1 MSRHF
6 KIKDTEITAGG
17 PELLVG
23 GVFKNDVKELDNYF
37 ELVQE
42 LENVPYSKFAVTDK
56 GTRVDAKALAL
67 VLSKG
72 GTYYNAFK
80 DLKVVVDSSSIYV
93 ELEGINKFYFNN
105 EKVNYPMDFDTK
117 KHFMGYIRSGLIEIV
132 EPIFKCWDFNEKN
145 GYIRKV
151 VNFDTKET
159 VAWQVKDNNTGIKIR
174 ANEDYAVLTRN
185 GITEEIFTINGN
197 IPEYSLRPFGDVFK
211 YENTESL
218 LEFSEM
224 ESKGNYIFTLNFKY
238 ENIESLMEFRRM
250 ENEENY
256 SFTLKENGKVNKQ
269 DEEISVGKI
278 YKLLNKASEI
288 LRNEVLAL
296 DFQNGK
302 KKIEAILNDIEKEK
316 EMLGFDAKLPENF
329 EEKVRILE
337 KADF

>member
-23 GVFKNDVKELDNYF
+23 GVFKHDVKELDNYF
-37 ELVQE
+37 ELAEE
-42 LENVPYSKFAVTDK
+42 LENVPYSKLAVTDK
-56 GTRVDAKALAL
+56 GTKVDAEVLAL

-80 DLKVVVDSSSIYV
+80 DLKVVADSTSIFV
-93 ELEGINKFYFNN
+93 EQEGVNKFYFNN
-105 EKVNYPMDFDTK
+105 EAVNYPMDFDTK
-117 KHFMGYIRSGLIEIV
+117 KHFMGYIRSGLIEII

-159 VAWQVKDNNTGIKIR
+159 VAWQIKDNNTGIKIR

-185 GITEEIFTINGN
+185 SITEEIFAINGN
-197 IPEYSLRPFGDVFK
+197 IPEYSLHPFEDTLK
-211 YENTESL
+211 YENSESILEFKGFESKEGYSLSLKGNEETL
-218 LEFSEM
+218 LEF
-224 ESKGNYIFTLNFKY
+224 
-238 ENIESLMEFRRM
+238 
-250 ENEENY
+250 
-256 SFTLKENGKVNKQ
+256 ENGKIKKSE
-269 DEEISVGKI
+269 EEISAGKT
-278 YKLLNKASEI
+278 YELLNKVSEI
-288 LRNEVLAL
+288 LRNEILAL

-302 KKIEAILNDIEKEK
+302 KKIEAVLNDIEKEK
-316 EMLGFDAKLPENF
+316 EMLGIGSKLPENF
-329 EEKVRILE
+329 NEKVRILE

>member
-6 KIKDTEITAGG
+6 KIKDAEITAGG

-117 KHFMGYIRSGLIEIV
+117 KHFMGYIRSGLIEVV
-132 EPIFKCWDFNEKN
+132 EPIFKCCKQLQEIIKN
-145 GYIRKV
+145 IIFFLLFISEYDIIFLKIRKIV
-151 VNFDTKET
+151 MNH
-159 VAWQVKDNNTGIKIR
+159 
-174 ANEDYAVLTRN
+174 
-185 GITEEIFTINGN
+185 
-197 IPEYSLRPFGDVFK
+197 
-211 YENTESL
+211 
-218 LEFSEM
+218 
-224 ESKGNYIFTLNFKY
+224 
-238 ENIESLMEFRRM
+238 
-250 ENEENY
+250 
-256 SFTLKENGKVNKQ
+256 
-269 DEEISVGKI
+269 
-278 YKLLNKASEI
+278 
-288 LRNEVLAL
+288 L
-296 DFQNGK
+296 D
-302 KKIEAILNDIEKEK
+302 
-316 EMLGFDAKLPENF
+316 
-329 EEKVRILE
+329 
-337 KADF
+337 

>member
-56 GTRVDAKALAL
+56 GTRVDAEALGL

-72 GTYYNAFK
+72 GTYYNDFK
-80 DLKVVVDSSSIYV
+80 DLKVVADSSSIYV

-117 KHFMGYIRSGLIEIV
+117 KHFMGYIRSGLIEVV

-197 IPEYSLRPFGDVFK
+197 IPEYSLRPFGDALK
-211 YENTESL
+211 YENTKNILEFKELESKEGYSFSLKRNEKTL
-218 LEFSEM
+218 LE
-224 ESKGNYIFTLNFKY
+224 L
-238 ENIESLMEFRRM
+238 
-250 ENEENY
+250 
-256 SFTLKENGKVNKQ
+256 ENGKVKKSE
-269 DEEISVGKI
+269 EEISAGKT
-278 YKLLNKASEI
+278 YELLNNVSEI
-288 LRNEVLAL
+288 LRNEILAL
-296 DFQNGK
+296 DFQDGK
-302 KKIEAILNDIEKEK
+302 KKLEAVLKDIEKEK
-316 EMLGFDAKLPENF
+316 EALGFDAKFPENF
-329 EEKVRILE
+329 NEKVRILE
-337 KADF
+337 KADL

>member
-23 GVFKNDVKELDNYF
+23 GVFKHDVKELDNYF
-37 ELVQE
+37 ELAEE

-56 GTRVDAKALAL
+56 GTKVDTEVLAL

-80 DLKVVVDSSSIYV
+80 DLKVVADSTSIFV
-93 ELEGINKFYFNN
+93 EQEGVNKFYFNN
-105 EKVNYPMDFDTK
+105 EAVNYPMDFDTK
-117 KHFMGYIRSGLIEIV
+117 KHFMEYIRSGLIEII

-159 VAWQVKDNNTGIKIR
+159 VAWQIKDNNTGIKIR

-185 GITEEIFTINGN
+185 SITEEIFAINGN
-197 IPEYSLRPFGDVFK
+197 IPEYSLRPFEDTLK
-211 YENTESL
+211 YENSESILEFKGFESKEGYSLSLKGNEETL
-218 LEFSEM
+218 LEF
-224 ESKGNYIFTLNFKY
+224 
-238 ENIESLMEFRRM
+238 
-250 ENEENY
+250 
-256 SFTLKENGKVNKQ
+256 ENGKIKKSE
-269 DEEISVGKI
+269 EEISAGKT
-278 YKLLNKASEI
+278 YELLNKVSEI
-288 LRNEVLAL
+288 LRNEILAL

-302 KKIEAILNDIEKEK
+302 KKIEAVLNDIEKEK
-316 EMLGFDAKLPENF
+316 EMLGIGSKLPENF
-329 EEKVRILE
+329 NEKVRILE

>member
-23 GVFKNDVKELDNYF
+23 GVFKNEVKELDSYF

-42 LENVPYSKFAVTDK
+42 LENATYSKFAVTDK
-56 GTRVDAKALAL
+56 GTRVDAEVLAL

-80 DLKVVVDSSSIYV
+80 DLKVVADSSSIFVDYESV
-93 ELEGINKFYFNN
+93 NKFYFNN
-105 EKVNYPMDFDTK
+105 ETANYPMDFDVK

-132 EPIFKCWDFNEKN
+132 EPIFKCWDFYEKN

-151 VNFDTKET
+151 INFETKET
-159 VAWQVKDNNTGIKIR
+159 IAWQVKDNNTGIKIR
-174 ANEDYAVLTRN
+174 ANEDYAVLTLN
-185 GITEEIFTINGN
+185 GITEEIFVINEN

-211 YENTESL
+211 YENAESL
-218 LEFSEM
+218 LEFKGM
-224 ESKGNYIFTLNFKY
+224 ESEGNYIFTLNFKY
-238 ENIESLMEFRRM
+238 ENIDSLLEFRRM
-250 ENEENY
+250 ESEGNY
-256 SFTLKENGKVNKQ
+256 SFALKENGEVKEQ
-269 DEEISVGKI
+269 EEKISAGKT
-278 YKLLNKASEI
+278 YELLNKASEI

-316 EMLGFDAKLPENF
+316 ETLGFDTKLPENF
-329 EEKVRILE
+329 NEKVRILE

>member
-23 GVFKNDVKELDNYF
+23 GVFKHDVKELDNYF
-37 ELVQE
+37 ELVVE
-42 LENVPYSKFAVTDK
+42 LENTPYSKFAVTDK
-56 GTRVDAKALAL
+56 GTRVDAEALAL

-80 DLKVVVDSSSIYV
+80 DLKVVADSSSIFVDY
-93 ELEGINKFYFNN
+93 ETINKFYFNN
-105 EKVNYPMDFDTK
+105 EATDYPMDFDVK

-185 GITEEIFTINGN
+185 GITEEIFVINGN
-197 IPEYSLRPFGDVFK
+197 IPEYSLRPFADALK
-211 YENTESL
+211 YENTENVLEFERLESEEGYSFSLKGNEGTL
-218 LEFSEM
+218 LE
-224 ESKGNYIFTLNFKY
+224 L
-238 ENIESLMEFRRM
+238 
-250 ENEENY
+250 
-256 SFTLKENGKVNKQ
+256 ENGKVKKSE
-269 DEEISVGKI
+269 EEISAGKI
-278 YKLLNKASEI
+278 YELLNNVSEI
-288 LRNEVLAL
+288 LRNEILAL
-296 DFQNGK
+296 DFQDGK
-302 KKIEAILNDIEKEK
+302 KKLEAVLKDIEKEK
-316 EMLGFDAKLPENF
+316 EALGFDAKLPENF
-329 EEKVRILE
+329 NEKVRILE
-337 KADF
+337 KADL

>member
-23 GVFKNDVKELDNYF
+23 GVFKHDVKELDNYF
-37 ELVQE
+37 ELAEELAEE

-56 GTRVDAKALAL
+56 GTKVDTEALAL

-80 DLKVVVDSSSIYV
+80 DLKVVADSTSIFV
-93 ELEGINKFYFNN
+93 EQEGVNKFYFNN
-105 EKVNYPMDFDTK
+105 EAVNYPMDFDTK
-117 KHFMGYIRSGLIEIV
+117 KHFMGYIRSGLIEII

-159 VAWQVKDNNTGIKIR
+159 VAWQIKDNNTGIKIR

-185 GITEEIFTINGN
+185 SITEEIFAINGN
-197 IPEYSLRPFGDVFK
+197 IPEYSLRPFEDTLK
-211 YENTESL
+211 YENSESILEFKGFESKEGYSLSLKGNEETL
-218 LEFSEM
+218 LEF
-224 ESKGNYIFTLNFKY
+224 
-238 ENIESLMEFRRM
+238 
-250 ENEENY
+250 
-256 SFTLKENGKVNKQ
+256 ENGKIKKSE
-269 DEEISVGKI
+269 EEISAGKT
-278 YKLLNKASEI
+278 YELLNKVSEI
-288 LRNEVLAL
+288 LRNEILAL
-296 DFQNGK
+296 DFQDGK
-302 KKIEAILNDIEKEK
+302 KKIEAVLNDIEKEK
-316 EMLGFDAKLPENF
+316 EMLGIGSKLPENF
-329 EEKVRILE
+329 NEKVRILE

>member
-6 KIKDTEITAGG
+6 KIKNTEITAGG

-23 GVFKNDVKELDNYF
+23 GVFKHDVKELDNYF
-37 ELVQE
+37 ELAEE

-56 GTRVDAKALAL
+56 GTRVDAEALAL

-72 GTYYNAFK
+72 GTYYNTFK
-80 DLKVVVDSSSIYV
+80 DLKVVADSSSIYV
-93 ELEGINKFYFNN
+93 ELEGANKFYFNN
-105 EKVNYPMDFDTK
+105 EKADYPMDFDVK

-132 EPIFKCWDFNEKN
+132 EPIFKCWDFYEKS

-151 VNFDTKET
+151 INFETKET
-159 VAWQVKDNNTGIKIR
+159 IAWQVKDNNTGIKIR
-174 ANEDYAVLTRN
+174 ANEDYAVLTKN
-185 GITEEIFTINGN
+185 GITEEIFAVNGN
-197 IPEYSLRPFGDVFK
+197 IPDYSLRPFGDVFK

-218 LEFSEM
+218 LEFKGM
-224 ESKGNYIFTLNFKY
+224 ESEENYIFILNFKY
-238 ENIESLMEFRRM
+238 DNIDSFLEFRGM
-250 ENEENY
+250 ESERNY
-256 SFTLKENGKVNKQ
+256 SFTLKGSGRTSTESEK
-269 DEEISVGKI
+269 SAGKI
-278 YKLLNKASEI
+278 YELLNKASEI
-288 LRNEVLAL
+288 LKNEILAL

-329 EEKVRILE
+329 NEKVRILE

>member
-37 ELVQE
+37 EFVQE

-56 GTRVDAKALAL
+56 GTRVDAEALAL

-80 DLKVVVDSSSIYV
+80 DLKVVADSSSIYV

-117 KHFMGYIRSGLIEIV
+117 KHFMGYIRSGLIEVV

-197 IPEYSLRPFGDVFK
+197 IPEYSLRPFGDALK
-211 YENTESL
+211 YENKKNILEFKELESKEGYSFSLKRNEKTL
-218 LEFSEM
+218 LE
-224 ESKGNYIFTLNFKY
+224 L
-238 ENIESLMEFRRM
+238 
-250 ENEENY
+250 
-256 SFTLKENGKVNKQ
+256 ENGKVKKSE
-269 DEEISVGKI
+269 EEITAGKT
-278 YKLLNKASEI
+278 YELLNNVSEI
-288 LRNEVLAL
+288 LRNEILAL
-296 DFQNGK
+296 DFQDGK
-302 KKIEAILNDIEKEK
+302 KKLEAVLKDIEKEK
-316 EMLGFDAKLPENF
+316 EALGFDAKLPENF
-329 EEKVRILE
+329 NEKVRILE
-337 KADF
+337 KADL

>member
-23 GVFKNDVKELDNYF
+23 GVFKHDEKELDNYF
-37 ELVQE
+37 ELAME

-56 GTRVDAKALAL
+56 GTRVDAEALAL

-72 GTYYNAFK
+72 GTYYNSFK
-80 DLKVVVDSSSIYV
+80 DLKVVADSSSIFVDYESV
-93 ELEGINKFYFNN
+93 NKFYFNN
-105 EKVNYPMDFDTK
+105 ETTNYPMDFDTK

-151 VNFDTKET
+151 VNFDTKEI

-185 GITEEIFTINGN
+185 GITEEIFAVNGN
-197 IPEYSLRPFGDVFK
+197 IPEYSLRPFGDTLK
-211 YENTESL
+211 YENTKNILEFKGLESKEGYNFSLKRNEKTL
-218 LEFSEM
+218 LE
-224 ESKGNYIFTLNFKY
+224 L
-238 ENIESLMEFRRM
+238 
-250 ENEENY
+250 
-256 SFTLKENGKVNKQ
+256 ENGKIKKSE
-269 DEEISVGKI
+269 EEISAGKT
-278 YKLLNKASEI
+278 YELLNKASEI
-288 LRNEVLAL
+288 LRNEILAL
-296 DFQNGK
+296 DFQDGK
-302 KKIEAILNDIEKEK
+302 KKLEAVLNDIEKEK
-316 EMLGFDAKLPENF
+316 EELGISEKLPENF
-329 EEKVRILE
+329 NEKVRILE

>member
-23 GVFKNDVKELDNYF
+23 GVFKHDVKELDNYF
-37 ELVQE
+37 ELAEE

-56 GTRVDAKALAL
+56 GTKVDTEALAL

-80 DLKVVVDSSSIYV
+80 DLKVVADSTSIFV
-93 ELEGINKFYFNN
+93 EQEGVNKFYFNN
-105 EKVNYPMDFDTK
+105 EAVNYPMDFDTK
-117 KHFMGYIRSGLIEIV
+117 KHFMGYIRSGLIEII

-159 VAWQVKDNNTGIKIR
+159 VAWQIKDNNTGIKIR

-185 GITEEIFTINGN
+185 SITEEIFAINGN
-197 IPEYSLRPFGDVFK
+197 IPEYSLRPFEDTLK
-211 YENTESL
+211 YENSESILEFKGFESKEGYSLSLKGNEETL
-218 LEFSEM
+218 LEF
-224 ESKGNYIFTLNFKY
+224 
-238 ENIESLMEFRRM
+238 
-250 ENEENY
+250 
-256 SFTLKENGKVNKQ
+256 ENGKIKKSE
-269 DEEISVGKI
+269 EEISAGKT
-278 YKLLNKASEI
+278 YELLNKVSEI
-288 LRNEVLAL
+288 LRNEILAL
-296 DFQNGK
+296 DFQDGK
-302 KKIEAILNDIEKEK
+302 KKIEAVLNDIEKEK
-316 EMLGFDAKLPENF
+316 EMLGIGSKLPENF
-329 EEKVRILE
+329 NEKVRILE